1 MPRLASSG
9 FRDKS
14 VSMKELNSEDTMNE
28 KNSDCTRRRFLTPA
42 ASGLVS
48 AGLAGLAPGISFAQ
62 EAKAVADDRKKEIIY
77 RQLGKEGMKVPIVSM
92 GAMNSSNPGIIQASY
107 ELGVR
112 HFDTAANYQYGRNE
126 QMVGNVLKKMGVR
139 DKANIGTK
147 VYIPEQR
154 VDDPKAA
161 RKKIV
166 ELCEGSLKRLKTDYV
181 DILYIH
187 SVSDPADVDDPGIRD
202 AFADLKEQ
210 KKIRHSGLATHGR
223 MAEVINEATRV
234 GFYDII
240 LTSFNF
246 TMADDAA
253 MMGALDNAAKN
264 GISIIAMKTQA
275 GGQRLPNPESLR
287 NYSSSTIATA
297 ALKWVMRN
305 ENIATSIPG
314 YDNFE
319 HMKEDFSVASD
330 LEFTPDEK
338 KFLSDN
344 DVKLSMGFCRQ
355 CEQCLVSCP
364 NNADI
369 PTLMRTHMYA
379 AQYANFHHARMT
391 LDEIPKQAGLLACK
405 SCNSCLAQCV
415 HSVDIA
421 RRIDEL
427 KLMYA

>member
-1 MPRLASSG
+1 
-9 FRDKS
+9 
-14 VSMKELNSEDTMNE
+14 MKKLNSEDTMKE
-28 KNSDCTRRRFLTPA
+28 KNSDCSRRRFLTTA
-42 ASGLVS
+42 ATGLVS
-48 AGLAGLAPGISFAQ
+48 AGFVGLSPRISLAQ
-62 EAKAVADDRKKEIIY
+62 EAKAETESGKKDIIF
-77 RQLGKEGMKVPIVSM
+77 RQLGKAGMKVPIVSM
-92 GAMNSSNPGIIQASY
+92 GVMNANNPGIIQASY

-126 QMVGNVLKKMGVR
+126 QMVGNVIKKMGVR
-139 DKANIGTK
+139 DQANIGTK
-147 VYIPEQR
+147 VYISEQR
-154 VDDPKAA
+154 LDDPKAA

-187 SVSDPADVDDPGIRD
+187 SISDPADVDGPGIRD

-210 KKIRHSGLATHGR
+210 KKIRHSALSTHRR
-223 MAEVINEATRV
+223 MAEVINEAARV
-234 GFYDII
+234 GFYDIV

-253 MMGALDNAAKN
+253 MMGAVDNAAKN
-264 GISIIAMKTQA
+264 GIGIIAMKTQA
-275 GGQRLPNPESLR
+275 GGQRLPNPESRR
-287 NYSSSTIATA
+287 NHSSSTIATA
-297 ALKWVMRN
+297 TLKWAMRH

-319 HMKEDFSVASD
+319 HMNEDFSVASD

-364 NNADI
+364 NNADV

-405 SCNSCLAQCV
+405 SCDSCLAQCV
-415 HSVDIA
+415 NSVDIA

>member
-1 MPRLASSG
+1 
-9 FRDKS
+9 
-14 VSMKELNSEDTMNE
+14 MKEMNSEDNMKE
-28 KNSDCTRRRFLTPA
+28 KNSDCSRRMFLRTA
-42 ASGLVS
+42 VSGLAS
-48 AGLAGLAPGISFAQ
+48 AGLVGLSPGMSFAQ
-62 EAKAVADDRKKEIIY
+62 ETKTEAGSGKKEIIY
-77 RQLGKEGMKVPIVSM
+77 RKLGKAGMKVPIVSM
-92 GAMNSSNPGIIQASY
+92 GVMNSNNPGIIQASY

-112 HFDTAANYQYGRNE
+112 HFDTAANYQYGSNE
-126 QMVGNVLKKMGVR
+126 QMVGNVINKLGVR
-139 DKANIGTK
+139 DKVIIGTK

-181 DILYIH
+181 DILHIH
-187 SVSDPADVDDPGIRD
+187 SVSDPAAVDDPGIRD

-210 KKIRHSGLATHGR
+210 KKILQSAISTHRR

-234 GFYDII
+234 GYYDIV

-246 TMADDAA
+246 TMADDPA
-253 MMGALDNAAKN
+253 MMGAVDNAAKN
-264 GISIIAMKTQA
+264 GIGIIAMKTMA
-275 GGQRLPNPESLR
+275 GGQRLPNPESRR
-287 NYSSSTIATA
+287 NYSGSTIATA
-297 ALKWVMRN
+297 ALKWVIRN
-305 ENIATSIPG
+305 ENVATSIPG

-330 LEFTPDEK
+330 LELTPDER

-344 DVKLSMGFCRQ
+344 NVKLSMGFCRQ

-379 AQYANFHHARMT
+379 AQYANFHQARMA
-391 LDEIPKQAGLLACK
+391 LDEIPRQAGLQACK
-405 SCNSCLAQCV
+405 SCDSCIAQCV
-415 HSVDIA
+415 SSVDIA

>member
-1 MPRLASSG
+1 M
-9 FRDKS
+9 
-14 VSMKELNSEDTMNE
+14 TE
-28 KNSDCTRRRFLTPA
+28 KNSDCSRRRFLTTA

-62 EAKAVADDRKKEIIY
+62 EAETGADAGKKEIIY
-77 RQLGKEGMKVPIVSM
+77 RQLGKSGTKIPIVSM
-92 GAMNSSNPGIIQASY
+92 GVMNSSNPGIIQASY

-126 QMVGNVLKKMGVR
+126 QIVGNVIKKMGVR
-139 DKANIGTK
+139 DMTNIGTK

-154 VDDPKAA
+154 LDDPKAA

-187 SVSDPADVDDPGIRD
+187 SVSDPAVVDDPGIRD

-210 KKIRHSGLATHGR
+210 KKIRQSGLSTHRR

-234 GFYDII
+234 GYYDVV

-253 MMGALDNAAKN
+253 MIGALENAAKN
-264 GISIIAMKTQA
+264 GIGIIAMKTQA

-297 ALKWVMRN
+297 SLKWVMRN
-305 ENIATSIPG
+305 ENITTSIPG
-314 YDNFE
+314 YNNFE
-319 HMKEDFSVASD
+319 HMNEDFSVASD
-330 LEFTPDEK
+330 LDYTPDEK

-344 DVKLSMGFCRQ
+344 DIKLSMGFCRQ

-364 NNADI
+364 NNVDI

-391 LDEIPKQAGLLACK
+391 LDEIPKQAGLLACQ
-405 SCNSCLAQCV
+405 SCNSCLAQCA

>member
-1 MPRLASSG
+1 
-9 FRDKS
+9 
-14 VSMKELNSEDTMNE
+14 MNE
-28 KNSDCTRRRFLTPA
+28 KNSDCTRRRFLTTA